1 MAHPAKSALL
11 SINPR
16 RRPEHRLTCLS
27 ESVANPPPPSPY
39 ARLSR
44 VSDFITWSLDLEGL
58 FSVNVKF
65 GKVWLNLARS
75 WLSLII

>member
-16 RRPEHRLTCLS
+16 PRLEHRLNMPQGECRKPAS
-27 ESVANPPPPSPY
+27 AVALC
-39 ARLSR
+39 RLSR
-44 VSDFITWSLDLEGL
+44 VSDFITWSLDLEGR